1 MYLQHVSF
9 FFQYWFQ
16 NRRAKSK
23 KLERKVASVYQSIT
37 SNQFG
42 LPASRVTHSR
52 RLQFVSQSPS
62 DHWKQAE
69 CISCPLVKDQPYS
82 RPITPASRHT
92 SVNSNLLRAH
102 QSFSLPMFH
111 PDQFRIRPTKPA
123 RLPHNRVSHR
133 FTPPEQAS
141 ESKEASENR

>member
-1 MYLQHVSF
+1 MFYGIHFHSF
-9 FFQYWFQ
+9 IYNVFLFFQYWFQ
-16 NRRAKSK
+16 NRRAKAK
-23 KLERKVASVYQSIT
+23 KLERKMASVYQVNP

-42 LPASRVTHSR
+42 IPVSRVTHSR

-82 RPITPASRHT
+82 KPITPASRHT
-92 SVNSNLLRAH
+92 SVISHQLRAH

-111 PDQFRIRPTKPA
+111 PDQFKIRPTEPA

-133 FTPPEQAS
+133 FTPY
-141 ESKEASENR
+141 

>member
-1 MYLQHVSF
+1 MVFIFTVLFTTCF
-9 FFQYWFQ
+9 FFLSVLVSESTSQVEKI
-16 NRRAKSK
+16 RKKS
-23 KLERKVASVYQSIT
+23 ASIYRSIP

-42 LPASRVTHSR
+42 LPASRVKHSR
-52 RLQFVSQSPS
+52 GLQFVSQSPS

-102 QSFSLPMFH
+102 QSVSLPMFH
-111 PDQFRIRPTKPA
+111 PDQFKIRATKPA

-133 FTPPEQAS
+133 FKPY
-141 ESKEASENR
+141 

>member
-1 MYLQHVSF
+1 MVFVFTVVFTTCF
-9 FFQYWFQ
+9 FFLSVLVSESTSQVEKI
-16 NRRAKSK
+16 RKKSGVG
-23 KLERKVASVYQSIT
+23 LSEPASRQT
-37 SNQFG
+37 SLR
-42 LPASRVTHSR
+42 LPASRVKDSR

-92 SVNSNLLRAH
+92 SVNSHQLRAH

-111 PDQFRIRPTKPA
+111 PDQFKIRRTEPA

-133 FTPPEQAS
+133 FTPY
-141 ESKEASENR
+141 

>member
-1 MYLQHVSF
+1 MVFIFTVVFTTCF
-9 FFQYWFQ
+9 FFLSVLVSESTSQVEKI
-16 NRRAKSK
+16 RKKS
-23 KLERKVASVYQSIT
+23 ASIYRSIP

-42 LPASRVTHSR
+42 LPASRVKDSR

-92 SVNSNLLRAH
+92 SINSNLLRAH
-102 QSFSLPMFH
+102 HSFSLPMFH
-111 PDQFRIRPTKPA
+111 PDQFKVRPTERA

-133 FTPPEQAS
+133 FMPY
-141 ESKEASENR
+141 